1 MWETEFSMSY
11 GNLAEWLRRKIRN
24 LLGFARAG
32 SSPAVV
38 VIFLFFSISL
48 VRQIEAVEETITF
61 PKWVKARVLGKKEKF
76 GQNSKDRF
84 LIFFQVEKAYA
95 LFLEAFSSYCSY

>member
-1 MWETEFSMSY
+1 MWETEFSTSY

-38 VIFLFFSISL
+38 VIFLFFFSISL
-48 VRQIEAVEETITF
+48 VRPIEAVEDTITF
-61 PKWVKARVLGKKEKF
+61 PKWVKARVLGKKRKIW
-76 GQNSKDRF
+76 SK
-84 LIFFQVEKAYA
+84 
-95 LFLEAFSSYCSY
+95 LER

>member
-1 MWETEFSMSY
+1 MIVDFYSNKIKLVKSPNNKPESGIMVIFPCQVDSVVLTQTQEIK

-38 VIFLFFSISL
+38 VFYQNFLNLFNFTLI
-48 VRQIEAVEETITF
+48 VPERQCD
-61 PKWVKARVLGKKEKF
+61 RKE
-76 GQNSKDRF
+76 
-84 LIFFQVEKAYA
+84 
-95 LFLEAFSSYCSY
+95 

>member
-1 MWETEFSMSY
+1 MLTTYVIS

-38 VIFLFFSISL
+38 VIFWTVIR
-48 VRQIEAVEETITF
+48 VRKVNGIRGKSITF
-61 PKWVKARVLGKKEKF
+61 MF
-76 GQNSKDRF
+76 
-84 LIFFQVEKAYA
+84 Y
-95 LFLEAFSSYCSY
+95 